1 MKEIRGRTVTL
12 GVAALL
18 VLGAGWLW
26 RAELGR
32 WLGSTGTGSSEADR
46 MNTGD
51 VDGIEYTC
59 SMHPSVRLR
68 DPGVCPICSMDLVP
82 VIQEHAHT
90 LDTGVPEGIE
100 YYSCSMHPSVRST
113 DPGTCPICSMDLV
126 PVTREEVETGTIV
139 VDVGRRQLI
148 GVKTAPV
155 VRKNLVLDIRAVG
168 SVTYAENRLTDITLR
183 FSGWVGKVLADYTGI
198 TVQKD
203 HPLFTI
209 YSPELLSA
217 QEEFLEESRR
227 GGQGRDHTL
236 REAAR
241 RRLRLWNF
249 TARQIAELEERGEAA
264 EYVPILSPVTG
275 TVIEK
280 HLVDGSAV
288 KPGMLLYRI
297 ADLSTVWVVADIYE
311 ADIPLVQVGQA
322 AHISLSYL
330 PGKAFSGTVSYVY
343 PYLEEASRTARFRL
357 EVPNPSGA
365 LKPEMYVNVELQI
378 PQGEQL
384 MVPQEAVVMS
394 GKTDLVFID
403 RGQGRLQPQ
412 KVRLGRKGA
421 DGFVVLDG
429 LREGDIVVTSGNFL
443 IAAESKLKAGLDKW

>member
-1 MKEIRGRTVTL
+1 MKEIRGRTVTV
-12 GVAALL
+12 GVTALL

-26 RAELGR
+26 RAELTR
-32 WLGSTGTGSSEADR
+32 WLPSAEVESPETDRMSTGDA
-46 MNTGD
+46 
-51 VDGIEYTC
+51 DGIEYYTC
-59 SMHPSVRLR
+59 SMHPSVR
-68 DPGVCPICSMDLVP
+68 S
-82 VIQEHAHT
+82 A
-90 LDTGVPEGIE
+90 
-100 YYSCSMHPSVRST
+100 

-126 PVTREEVETGTIV
+126 PVTLEEVKTGTVV
-139 VDVGRRQLI
+139 VDAGRRQLI

-168 SVTYAENRLTDITLR
+168 WVAYAENRLTDITLKYR
-183 FSGWVGKVLADYTGI
+183 GWVGKVLADYTGI
-198 TVQKD
+198 KVQKD

-217 QEEFLEESRR
+217 QEEFLESTQRTRVGERR
-227 GGQGRDHTL
+227 NHTL
-236 REAAR
+236 LETAR

-249 TARQIAELEERGEAA
+249 TELQIADLAERGEPA

-280 HLVDGSAV
+280 HVVDGSAV
-288 KPGMLLYRI
+288 EPGMLLYRI
-297 ADLSTVWVVADIYE
+297 ADLSTVWVAADIYE

-330 PGKAFSGTVSYVY
+330 PGETLSATVSYVY
-343 PYLEEASRTARFRL
+343 PYLEAASRTARIRL
-357 EVPNPSGA
+357 EVPNASGT
-365 LKPEMYVNVELQI
+365 LKPDMYVNVELQI

-384 MVPQEAVVMS
+384 MVPEEAVVMT
-394 GKTDLVFID
+394 GKTNLVFLD

-412 KVRLGRKGA
+412 EVRLGRKGA
-421 DGFVVLDG
+421 DEFVVLDG

-443 IAAESKLKAGLDKW
+443 IAAESKIKAGLDKW

>member
-1 MKEIRGRTVTL
+1 MKQIRGRTVAV
-12 GVAALL
+12 GAAALL

-32 WLGSTGTGSSEADR
+32 WLGSTGTGSLEADR
-46 MNTGD
+46 MSVEGAED
-51 VDGIEYTC
+51 IEYTC
-59 SMHPSVRLR
+59 SMHPSVR
-68 DPGVCPICSMDLVP
+68 S
-82 VIQEHAHT
+82 A
-90 LDTGVPEGIE
+90 
-100 YYSCSMHPSVRST
+100 

-126 PVTREEVETGTIV
+126 PITREEVRTGTVV

-168 SVTYAENRLTDITLR
+168 WVTYAENRLTDITLKYK
-183 FSGWVGKVLADYTGI
+183 GWVGKVLADYTGI
-198 TVQKD
+198 KVQKD

-217 QEEFLEESRR
+217 QQEFLETSRQR
-227 GGQGRDHTL
+227 TRVGEGRNDTL
-236 REAAR
+236 LETAR
-241 RRLRLWNF
+241 RRLRLWDF
-249 TARQIAELEERGEAA
+249 TELQIADLTKRGEPS

-275 TVIEK
+275 TVIQK
-280 HLVDGSAV
+280 HVVDGSAV
-288 KPGMLLYRI
+288 EPGMLLYRI
-297 ADLSTVWVVADIYE
+297 ADLSTVWVAADIYE
-311 ADIPLVQVGQA
+311 ADIPLVQVDQA
-322 AHISLSYL
+322 AHITLSYL
-330 PGKAFSGTVSYVY
+330 PGETFSGTVSYVY
-343 PYLEEASRTARFRL
+343 PYLEKASRTARIRL
-357 EVPNPSGA
+357 EVPNPSGT

-384 MVPQEAVVMS
+384 MVPEEAVLMS

-421 DGFVVLDG
+421 GGFVVLDG

-443 IAAESKLKAGLDKW
+443 IAAESKLKAGVDKW